1 MNKGTTIYYILNVY
15 ARIKITKLKWAYSVQ
30 IKLDLSEVNMNIN
43 ENYKNLNE
51 SYLFSTIAKKVSDF
65 SSKNPNMEIIKLGIG
80 DVTLP
85 LCPAVIEELHNA
97 VNEMSCKETFK
108 GYGPEQ
114 GYEFIKSAIQN
125 YYKSHGV
132 ELNNDEIFISDG
144 AKSDLGNILDLFDKD
159 NTVLVPD
166 PVYPVYVDTNIMNG
180 RKIVYINANAD
191 NEFLPLPVENLKADI
206 IYICSPNNPTGA
218 VYSKDMLKQWVDY
231 ANKNNAVILF
241 DAAYEC
247 FITDENLPRS
257 IYEIEG
263 AKTCAI
269 EFCSFSKMA
278 GFTGTRCGWTVVPE
292 SLIFDDM
299 SLNKMWLRRQ
309 TTKFNGV
316 SYIVQKGAEAV
327 FSPDGQKQIQQNL
340 NYYKENA
347 KLISDVLTKHSIW
360 HIGGKHS
367 PYIWLRCPN
376 NMKSWE
382 FFDYLLENVQIV
394 GTPGSGFGNN
404 GEGYFRLTSF
414 GSRENTKEAVERLDK
429 FLA

>member
-1 MNKGTTIYYILNVY
+1 MKVNK
-15 ARIKITKLKWAYSVQ
+15 
-30 IKLDLSEVNMNIN
+30 
-43 ENYKNLNE
+43 NYKNIAQ
-51 SYLFSTIAKKVSDF
+51 SYLFSTIAKKVGEF
-65 SSKNPNMEIIKLGIG
+65 TQNNPDKKVIKLGIG

-85 LCPAVIEELHNA
+85 LCDAVVEALQSA
-97 VNEMSCKETFK
+97 CGEMGVKETFR

-114 GYEFIKSAIQN
+114 GYEFLKSKIKE
-125 YYKSHGV
+125 YYAQHNT
-132 ELNNDEIFISDG
+132 ELDPNEIFISDG
-144 AKSDLGNILDLFDKD
+144 AKSDIGNILDLFDKD

-166 PVYPVYVDTNIMNG
+166 PVYPVYVDTNTMAG
-180 RKIVYINANAD
+180 RKIIYMDANAQ
-191 NEFLPLPVENLKADI
+191 NNFLPLPNETIKADI
-206 IYICSPNNPTGA
+206 IYLCSPNNPTGA
-218 VYSKDMLKQWVDY
+218 VYNKEQLKQWVDY
-231 ANKNNAVILF
+231 ANKNNAIILF

-247 FITDENLPRS
+247 FITDTSLPRS

-292 SLIFDDM
+292 TLVFEEM
-299 SLNKMWLRRQ
+299 NLNKMWLRRQ

-327 FSPDGQKQIQQNL
+327 FTEKGQEQIKQNL
-340 NYYKENA
+340 DYYKENA
-347 KLISDVLTKHSIW
+347 KLISDVLTKHNIW

-367 PYIWLRCPN
+367 PYIWLRCPD
-376 NMKSWE
+376 NMNSWE
-382 FFDYLLENVQIV
+382 FFDYLLNNVQIV
-394 GTPGSGFGNN
+394 GTPGSGFGKN

-429 FLA
+429 FLK